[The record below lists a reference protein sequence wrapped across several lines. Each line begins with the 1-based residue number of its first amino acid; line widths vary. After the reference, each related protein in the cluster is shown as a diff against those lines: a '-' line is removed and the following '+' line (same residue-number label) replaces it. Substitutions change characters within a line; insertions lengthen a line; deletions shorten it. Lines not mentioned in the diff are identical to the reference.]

1 MREPNRPEEKRR
13 SRARSTAAT
22 IIKSESGVEKTRNS
36 QGRAKKPAQD
46 AVEDLVA
53 VLSQK
58 VVGQP
63 AATRVIVPYIQMF
76 QAGLAP
82 EGRPVGVFLL
92 LGPTGTGKT
101 KTVEALAEVLHGSE
115 KNVLK
120 VDCGE
125 FQMEHEVAKLIG
137 APPGYLGHRE
147 TQPMLTQQKL
157 NSVTSEKCS
166 LSLVLFDEIE
176 KAAPSMTRLLLGV
189 LDKGVLRL
197 GDNSTVNFEKSL
209 VFLTSNLGAREMMRE
224 INPDFGFQSVRTP
237 DRTDL
242 TNKLQNIALVS
253 VRKRF
258 SPEFVNRIDCII
270 TYQPLTAESLSAILD
285 QQITDLQNHVNT
297 RLGNRSFTLEVP
309 FEARQFL
316 LRKGTSSEYGAREL
330 NRTIHR
336 HLTQPLATLVATNQI
351 NAGATLRVEAPEGA
365 EKLTL
370 HTIEGEAVRAPA
382 HPTVLL
388 VDDNR
393 DLLHFLERL
402 MADAGWRL
410 LTAESA
416 TEARKLV
423 AENKVNAALLDYMLP
438 DGNGVE
444 LGVEILT
451 SSPKGLVIIMT
462 GTILP
467 PEEEAL
473 CEEHNFPVLRK
484 PFLAS
489 DVMNQIR
496 SRLVPAGKIAR
507 AETR

>member
-1 MREPNRPEEKRR
+1 MERGKNTQSVTK
-13 SRARSTAAT
+13 SRKQSGDL
-22 IIKSESGVEKTRNS
+22 SENLT
-36 QGRAKKPAQD
+36 
-46 AVEDLVA
+46 A

-63 AATRVIVPYIQMF
+63 AATRVIVPYIQMY

-115 KNVLK
+115 KNLLK

-157 NSVTSEKCS
+157 NSVTSEKCN

-176 KAAPSMTRLLLGV
+176 KAAPSLTRLLLGV
-189 LDKGVLRL
+189 LDKGILRL
-197 GDNSTVNFEKSL
+197 GDNTIVNFEKSL

-224 INPDFGFQSVRTP
+224 INPEFGFQSARQAE
-237 DRTDL
+237 RADL
-242 TNKLQNIALVS
+242 TSKLQNIALVA

-258 SPEFVNRIDCII
+258 SPEFINRIDCVI
-270 TYQPLTAESLSAILD
+270 TYQPLTAESLAAILD
-285 QQITDLQNHVNT
+285 KQITDLQNHVNT
-297 RLGNRSFTLEVP
+297 RLGARSFTLEVP

-316 LRKGTSSEYGAREL
+316 LQKGTSAEYGAREL

-336 HLTQPLATLVATNQI
+336 HLTQPLATLVATGQVEP
-351 NAGATLRVEAPEGA
+351 GARVRVNVGEDGEG
-365 EKLTL
+365 LQL
-370 HTIEGEAVRAPA
+370 HATETTAAQLPS
-382 HPTVLL
+382 HPTVLI

-402 MADAGWRL
+402 MADAGWKL

-416 TEARKLV
+416 TEAKKQVL
-423 AENKVNAALLDYMLP
+423 AQKPNAALLDYMLP

-444 LGVEILT
+444 LGVEFLQT
-451 SSPKGLVIIMT
+451 VPQMLVIVMT

-496 SRLVPAGKIAR
+496 SRLTPVAGAR
-507 AETR
+507 A

>member
-1 MREPNRPEEKRR
+1 MKEPNQPEVRR
-13 SRARSTAAT
+13 RARIKPPSPV
-22 IIKSESGVEKTRNS
+22 IIKAEYGMDKPKNAPS
-36 QGRAKKPAQD
+36 RAKKPSLD
-46 AVEDLVA
+46 PIEDLTA
-53 VLSQK
+53 VLSQR

-63 AATRVIVPYIQMF
+63 NATRVIVPYIQMF

-157 NSVTSEKCS
+157 NAVTSEKCS

-197 GDNSTVNFEKSL
+197 GDNSSVNFEKSL
-209 VFLTSNLGAREMMRE
+209 VFLTSNLGAREMLRE
-224 INPDFGFQSVRTP
+224 INPDFGFQSAAMGERA
-237 DRTDL
+237 DL
-242 TNKLQNIALVS
+242 TSKLQSIGLVS

-270 TYQPLTAESLSAILD
+270 TYQPLTPEALSAILD
-285 QQITDLQNHVNT
+285 HQISDLQSHVNT

-316 LRKGTSSEYGAREL
+316 LQKGTSSEYGAREL

-336 HLTQPLATLVATNQI
+336 FLTQPLATLVATNQV
-351 NAGATLRVEAPEGA
+351 NPGARVRVEVADPP
-365 EKLTL
+365 EKLNIRAL
-370 HTIEGEAVRAPA
+370 EQQAVPAPA
-382 HPTVLL
+382 NPTVLL

-402 MADAGWRL
+402 MADAGWTL

-416 TEARKLV
+416 TEAKRLALLHKP
-423 AENKVNAALLDYMLP
+423 NAALLDYMLP

-444 LGVEILT
+444 LGVEFLQAV
-451 SSPKGLVIIMT
+451 PQMLVIVMT

-496 SRLVPAGKIAR
+496 SRLAPVNAVR
-507 AETR
+507 V

>member
-1 MREPNRPEEKRR
+1 MKEPQRPEQERRRTRPRNASAAVIRAEGPQEKN
-13 SRARSTAAT
+13 
-22 IIKSESGVEKTRNS
+22 RNNP
-36 QGRAKKPAQD
+36 GRAKKSVAND
-46 AVEDLVA
+46 LTEDLVA
-53 VLSQK
+53 VLSKK

-63 AATRVIVPYIQMF
+63 TATRVIIPYIQMF

-157 NSVTSEKCS
+157 NAVTSEKCS

-189 LDKGVLRL
+189 LDKGILRL

-209 VFLTSNLGAREMMRE
+209 VFLTSNLGAREMMKE
-224 INPDFGFQSVRTP
+224 INPDFGFQSVKGAERS
-237 DRTDL
+237 DL
-242 TNKLQNIALVS
+242 SSKLQNIALVS

-258 SPEFVNRIDCII
+258 SPEFVNRIDSII
-270 TYQPLTAESLSAILD
+270 TYQPLTEEALAAILD
-285 QQITDLQNHVNT
+285 HQITDLQNHVNT
-297 RLGNRSFTLEVP
+297 RLGNRSFTLDVP
-309 FEARQFL
+309 FEARRFL
-316 LRKGTSSEYGAREL
+316 LDKGTSPEYGAREL

-336 HLTQPLATLVATNQI
+336 FLTQPLATLVATNQVSP
-351 NAGATLRVEAPEGA
+351 GARVQVSVGEEGD
-365 EKLTL
+365 KLN
-370 HTIEGEAVRAPA
+370 IRAPQSEGVA
-382 HPTVLL
+382 APVNPTVLL

-402 MADAGWRL
+402 MADAGWKL

-416 TEARKLV
+416 TEAKRLMQEHKP
-423 AENKVNAALLDYMLP
+423 NASLLDYMLP

-444 LGVEILT
+444 LGVEFLQ
-451 SSPKGLVIIMT
+451 SVPQMLVIVMT

-496 SRLVPAGKIAR
+496 SRLVPVGSVRVA
-507 AETR
+507 

>member
-1 MREPNRPEEKRR
+1 MREPDHLEKRLR
-13 SRARSTAAT
+13 TRAKVNSPD
-22 IIKSESGVEKTRNS
+22 IIEVEGGVEKPRVS
-36 QGRAKKPAQD
+36 QGRSRRPSLD
-46 AVEDLVA
+46 PIEDLTA

-63 AATRVIVPYIQMF
+63 AATRVIVPYIQMY

-101 KTVEALAEVLHGSE
+101 KTVEALADVLHGSE

-125 FQMEHEVAKLIG
+125 FQLEHEVAKLIG

-157 NSVTSEKCS
+157 NAVTSEKCS

-176 KAAPSMTRLLLGV
+176 KAAPSMTRLLMGV

-197 GDNSTVNFEKSL
+197 GDNTTVNFEKSL
-209 VFLTSNLGAREMMRE
+209 VFLTSNLGAREMLHE
-224 INPDFGFQSVRTP
+224 INPEFGFQSAQTAERK
-237 DRTDL
+237 DL
-242 TNKLQNIALVS
+242 TGKLQNIALVS

-285 QQITDLQNHVNT
+285 QHIADLQNHVNT
-297 RLGNRSFTLEVP
+297 RLGNRSFTLDVP
-309 FEARQFL
+309 FETRQFL
-316 LRKGTSSEYGAREL
+316 LQRGTSPEYGAREL

-336 HLTQPLATLVATNQI
+336 CLTQPLATLVATGQVNPGVRVLVEI
-351 NAGATLRVEAPEGA
+351 AEEKDKLNLRVLESSAAAAP
-365 EKLTL
+365 
-370 HTIEGEAVRAPA
+370 VN
-382 HPTVLL
+382 PTVLL

-393 DLLHFLERL
+393 DLLRFLERL
-402 MADAGWRL
+402 MADAGWTL

-416 TEARKLV
+416 TEAKRLMREHKP
-423 AENKVNAALLDYMLP
+423 NAALLDYMLP

-444 LGVEILT
+444 LGVEFLQIVPQML
-451 SSPKGLVIIMT
+451 IIVMT

-467 PEEEAL
+467 PEEEGL

-496 SRLVPAGKIAR
+496 ARLMPVSGAVRGGA
-507 AETR
+507 